1 MLDRH
6 SRKRYYYL
14 MEIRVLKYFLAVAR
28 EGNITKAANFL
39 HLTQPTLSR
48 QLQDLEKELGQKLLI
63 RGRHNVALTP
73 EGHILRQRAE
83 EIINLTE
90 KTVQEFHSIKDTI
103 SGTVYIGSGESYAI
117 KNITDIMKE
126 IQDQYSEIKFDLLS
140 GNSDDITEKLE
151 KGLLDFAV
159 LIEPIDISKYNY
171 LTLPDKDRWGV
182 IMKKNSPMAK
192 YKNITYEDLEKL
204 PLIFSKKIKRQNP
217 SDSDFMKW
225 FKGSFDNFNIVATY
239 NLIYNAGLM
248 AESGIGYV
256 VGLDKLINTTNNTNL
271 TFRPL
276 YPSLESKL
284 NIVWKKS
291 QIFSPA
297 AKLFLEKLQ
306 EKY

>member
-1 MLDRH
+1 
-6 SRKRYYYL
+6 

-28 EGNITKAANFL
+28 EGSITKAANFL

-48 QLQDLEKELGQKLLI
+48 QLQNLEKELGQKLLI
-63 RGRHNVALTP
+63 RGQHNVTLTP
-73 EGHILRQRAE
+73 EGHILKQRAE
-83 EIINLTE
+83 EIIDLAKKTE
-90 KTVQEFHSIKDTI
+90 QEFHSIKDTI

-126 IQDQYSEIKFDLLS
+126 IQDQYGEIKFDLLS

-159 LIEPIDISKYNY
+159 FIEPINVSKYNY

-204 PLIFSKKIKRQNP
+204 PLIFSKKVKRQN
-217 SDSDFMKW
+217 SSESDFMKW

-291 QIFSPA
+291 QIFTLA

>member
-28 EGNITKAANFL
+28 EGSITKAANFL

-151 KGLLDFAV
+151 KGLLDFGV

-204 PLIFSKKIKRQNP
+204 PLIFSKKN
-217 SDSDFMKW
+217 
-225 FKGSFDNFNIVATY
+225 
-239 NLIYNAGLM
+239 
-248 AESGIGYV
+248 
-256 VGLDKLINTTNNTNL
+256 
-271 TFRPL
+271 
-276 YPSLESKL
+276 
-284 NIVWKKS
+284 KK
-291 QIFSPA
+291 
-297 AKLFLEKLQ
+297 AKPF
-306 EKY
+306 